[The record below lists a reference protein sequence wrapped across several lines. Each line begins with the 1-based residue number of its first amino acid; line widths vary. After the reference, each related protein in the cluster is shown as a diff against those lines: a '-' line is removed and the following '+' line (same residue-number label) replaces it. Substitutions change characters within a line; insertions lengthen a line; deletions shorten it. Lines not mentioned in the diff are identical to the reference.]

1 METIKIYK
9 DGRGGC
15 KEVNISLEEAWR
27 SENRSGNYTSW
38 PEWHQL
44 GDEFENAMN
53 ADDSEDQFDAIM
65 TKAWEQ
71 VDAQGWYRMGA
82 EKVVRVAE

>member
-15 KEVNISLEEAWR
+15 TEAQITLEEAWR
-27 SENRSGNYTSW
+27 TENRSGNYTSW

-71 VDAQGWYRMGA
+71 VDARGWYRRDT
-82 EKVVRVAE
+82 EKVMRAVE